1 MIKWIMITF
10 SILLFVQLSV
20 FIVSP
25 KIFLRFTDLFSENM
39 KLNLRFHKLSYILS
53 GYITSTF
60 VFIKGL
66 NKSEQDVFDSYTIY
80 VFIFIIIMVFPLN
93 ILLNKTNNTIIKS
106 FLSVL
111 FGLLLALI
119 LFWAA
124 LLTSIW

>member
-80 VFIFIIIMVFPLN
+80 VFIFIIMVFPLN

-124 LLTSIW
+124 LLTSI

>member
-20 FIVSP
+20 FIVSQ

-124 LLTSIW
+124 LLTSI

>member
-66 NKSEQDVFDSYTIY
+66 NKSEQDVFDLYTIY
-80 VFIFIIIMVFPLN
+80 VFIFIIIMVFPLKVKS
-93 ILLNKTNNTIIKS
+93 ILVCK
-106 FLSVL
+106 FLGYHFVVNHP
-111 FGLLLALI
+111 A
-119 LFWAA
+119 
-124 LLTSIW
+124 

>member
-80 VFIFIIIMVFPLN
+80 VFIFIIFMIVPLN
-93 ILLNKTNNTIIKS
+93 IILNKTNNIMIKS
-106 FLSVL
+106 FFSLI

-124 LLTSIW
+124 LLTSI

>member
-93 ILLNKTNNTIIKS
+93 ILLNKTNNTIIKT

-119 LFWAA
+119 LFWEA
-124 LLTSIW
+124 LLTSI

>member
-53 GYITSTF
+53 GYITSTL

-80 VFIFIIIMVFPLN
+80 VFIFIIMVFPLN

-124 LLTSIW
+124 LLTSI

>member
-10 SILLFVQLSV
+10 SILLFVKVSV
-20 FIVSP
+20 CIVSP
-25 KIFLRFTDLFSENM
+25 KTFLRFTDLFNENM

-80 VFIFIIIMVFPLN
+80 VFIFIIFMIVPLN
-93 ILLNKTNNTIIKS
+93 IILNKTNNIMIKS
-106 FLSVL
+106 FFSLI

-124 LLTSIW
+124 LLTSI

>member
-111 FGLLLALI
+111 FGILLALI

-124 LLTSIW
+124 LLTSI

>member
-10 SILLFVQLSV
+10 SILLFVKVSV
-20 FIVSP
+20 CIVSP
-25 KIFLRFTDLFSENM
+25 KTFLRFTDLFNENM

-124 LLTSIW
+124 LLTSI

>member
-66 NKSEQDVFDSYTIY
+66 NKSEQYVFDSYTI
-80 VFIFIIIMVFPLN
+80 
-93 ILLNKTNNTIIKS
+93 S
-106 FLSVL
+106 
-111 FGLLLALI
+111 
-119 LFWAA
+119 
-124 LLTSIW
+124 

>member
-20 FIVSP
+20 LIVSP

-124 LLTSIW
+124 LLTSI

>member
-66 NKSEQDVFDSYTIY
+66 NKSEQDVFDLYTIY

-124 LLTSIW
+124 LLTSI

>member
-10 SILLFVQLSV
+10 SILLFIQVSV

-25 KIFLRFTDLFSENM
+25 KIFLRFTDLLNENM
-39 KLNLRFHKLSYILS
+39 KMHLRFNKLSYILS

-66 NKSEQDVFDSYTIY
+66 NKSEHDVFDSYTLY
-80 VFIFIIIMVFPLN
+80 VFIFIMMMVFPLN
-93 ILLNKTNNTIIKS
+93 ILLNKIKNIILRS

-124 LLTSIW
+124 LLTSI

>member
-66 NKSEQDVFDSYTIY
+66 NKSEHDVFDPYTSY
-80 VFIFIIIMVFPLN
+80 VFIFVMMMVFPLN

-106 FLSVL
+106 FISVL

-124 LLTSIW
+124 LLTSI